1 MSQRVADGLV
11 TINQIDRPHE
21 IHGDEK
27 VNQSMVQTF
36 WHAFHTSR
44 HASDREID
52 HRLEYLFWRIWSSDD
67 LMNQV
72 SVAYL
77 DGLVSR
83 ILDSGPIASSAR
95 SGNTGLLS
103 PDSTKATSSRAVPCS
118 DSKSMPQKVLAGSA
132 TLHPILKKPNAST
145 SEPPKTAR
153 LLIQQPG
160 GDSITRNPSNPPT
173 PNIVEP
179 KDIIAGQRPKRSL
192 TPSRTR
198 GGKRRPLIVS
208 RRKSSQ
214 ATTPKAAGTTK
225 KQSAE
230 ETAGQKAEHDSEER
244 ETEISYPMEEI
255 FDDDD
260 DMSSQPATPKST
272 ERKTRDATW
281 ADQDHDQPFIDFP
294 VNVTPAVASI
304 LTDGRN
310 PTNPAIIITPA
321 GLSMDTQDPILSQ
334 GIPTVSAKPKQTTG
348 AQTEPQDNS
357 LSEADSTK
365 HDRNTNGPA
374 QGTPVPGFKDAYRVP
389 MPESMM
395 DELLDV
401 ITDKTP
407 LDGFIPAPAR
417 PLHNFTQTW
426 QNHPRPNH
434 LFDDMIQDSEI
445 ADPQPSKRPLVSK
458 DFRKQWIGFME
469 KNETLA
475 QITAEMDQVEAARE
489 SLAFIQQGRD
499 MYEGSDEEFDGLEI
513 GEPSRYYSDLDDS
526 ETSQILRE
534 LQIEEFY

>member
-1 MSQRVADGLV
+1 MSQKVADGLV
-11 TINQIDRPHE
+11 TINQIDRPYE
-21 IHGDEK
+21 IRGDEK
-27 VNQSMVQTF
+27 VDQSMVQTF

-52 HRLEYLFWRIWSSDD
+52 HRLEYLFWRIWSSDN

-72 SVAYL
+72 TVAYL
-77 DGLVSR
+77 DDLVSR

-118 DSKSMPQKVLAGSA
+118 DSKSMPQNVLAGSA
-132 TLHPILKKPNAST
+132 TLHPILKKPKAST
-145 SEPPKTAR
+145 SAPPKTAR

-160 GDSITRNPSNPPT
+160 GDSITRNPSNPST
-173 PNIVEP
+173 PNVVEP
-179 KDIIAGQRPKRSL
+179 KESIAGRGPKRPL

-198 GGKRRPLIVS
+198 GGRRRPLIVS
-208 RRKSSQ
+208 RRKPSQ

-230 ETAGQKAEHDSEER
+230 HTVRQNADQDSEDR
-244 ETEISYPMEEI
+244 ESETSYPMDEI

-281 ADQDHDQPFIDFP
+281 ADHDHDQPFIDFP
-294 VNVTPAVASI
+294 VTVTPAVASI

-334 GIPTVSAKPKQTTG
+334 GIPTVSAKAKQTMNS
-348 AQTEPQDNS
+348 QTEPQDNS
-357 LSEADSTK
+357 LSETNSLK
-365 HDRNTNGPA
+365 HDFHPNWPA

-395 DELLDV
+395 DELLDI

-407 LDGFIPAPAR
+407 LDGFLPAPAP
-417 PLHNFTQTW
+417 PLHSFIHAWHNLP
-426 QNHPRPNH
+426 HPYYR
-434 LFDDMIQDSEI
+434 FDYMIQHLKI
-445 ADPQPSKRPLVSK
+445 ADPQPSERPLVSK
-458 DFRKQWIGFME
+458 DFRKQWIRFME
-469 KNETLA
+469 ENETLA
-475 QITAEMDQVEAARE
+475 QQTAEMDQEEAARE

-499 MYEGSDEEFDGLEI
+499 MYESSDEDFDESEI
-513 GEPSRYYSDLDDS
+513 ISELKDRETGEPSRYYSDLDD
-526 ETSQILRE
+526 
-534 LQIEEFY
+534 